1 MNKVDIFFAYAT
13 KMAPTCRFEYGIF
26 FWYDVTRDSVKKCRL
41 FTYADIRE
49 AHVAEHV
56 QVFDGGAMQPRY
68 FQMTSL

>member
-13 KMAPTCRFEYGIF
+13 KMAPKCRFVYGIF